1 MYMIELFPA
10 REVMVSFGV
19 LEVRWYGVLYLAA
32 FGLVWW
38 WLPRLQKYRGL
49 KLSRDE
55 WLFVLTGGLA
65 GVLIGGRLGFVV
77 FYELEYFLA
86 HAVEA
91 FSLRQGGMS
100 IHGGMVGVGTA
111 LWLASRKLK
120 IDYWKLAD
128 VVVAPAALGIAVG
141 RIGNVVNQELFAT
154 LPAQFMAVGV
164 NVVIAGIL
172 FWYLRRSV
180 RSGVVT
186 ALFLILY
193 GVARFGMEYF
203 REQDYLLFLGLSK
216 GQWLAVIVFLVGIIL
231 IKTKLQKANN
241 KQISKLKI

>member
-1 MYMIELFPA
+1 MIELFPA
-10 REVMVSFGV
+10 REVVVSLGV
-19 LEVRWYGVLYLAA
+19 LEVRWYGVLYLVA

-55 WLFVLTGGLA
+55 WLFVLTLGLA

-77 FYELEYFLA
+77 FYELEYFLV
-86 HAVEA
+86 HVVEI

-100 IHGGMVGVGTA
+100 IHGGIIGVGVA

-120 IDYWKLAD
+120 IDYWKLVD

-141 RIGNVVNQELFAT
+141 RVGNVVNQELFAT
-154 LPAQFMAVGV
+154 SYAQFMGVGV
-164 NVVIAGIL
+164 NVAVAGIL
-172 FWYLRRSV
+172 FWYLRRSA
-180 RSGVVT
+180 RFGVVT

-193 GVARFGMEYF
+193 GIVRFGMEYL
-203 REQDYLLFLGLSK
+203 REQEYALFLGLTK
-216 GQWLAVIVFLVGIIL
+216 GQVLAVIVLLVGMIL
-231 IKTKLQKANN
+231 IKTKWQNPNN
-241 KQISKLKI
+241 

>member
-1 MYMIELFPA
+1 MIELFSS
-10 REVMVSFGV
+10 REVAIEMFGW
-19 LEVRWYGVLYLAA
+19 EIRWYGVLYLAA

-38 WLPRLQKYRGL
+38 LLPRLQKYRGL
-49 KLSRDE
+49 RLSRDD
-55 WLFVLTGGLA
+55 WLFVLTLGLA
-65 GVLIGGRLGFVV
+65 GVLVGGRLGFVV

-86 HAVEA
+86 HVMEI

-100 IHGGMVGVGTA
+100 IHGGIAGVGAA

-120 IDYWKLAD
+120 INYWKLVD
-128 VVVAPAALGIAVG
+128 LVVAPAALGIAVG

-154 LPAQFMAVGV
+154 TLAQFMAVGV

-180 RSGVVT
+180 RSGMVT

-193 GVARFGMEYF
+193 GIARFGMEYF
-203 REQDYLLFLGLSK
+203 REQDYSLFLGLTK
-216 GQWLAVIVFLVGIIL
+216 GQWLVVIVLLVGVFL
-231 IKTKLQKANN
+231 LKSKFQNPN
-241 KQISKLKI
+241 DKQISKPK